1 VTLAPS
7 GEQHEITHGGQH
19 AVVVEVGGGL
29 RSYRADGEDVLDGY
43 GEGAS
48 ADGGRGQ
55 PLIPWPNRLRDGR
68 YEWDGEH
75 HQLPLSEPERANA
88 IHGLVRWRNWHALD
102 RAPDRVTLGLTLFPT
117 PGYPFTLELELDYAL
132 AEDGLTVT
140 TRATNAGERACP
152 YGVGFHPYLGAG
164 GPIDAA
170 TLIIPARR
178 VLITDERAIPTGSS
192 KVAGTPLDFRGGR
205 ELGATVLD
213 HCFTDLHRDDD
224 GRARITL
231 AGAQRTI
238 DLWQDA
244 AYGHVM
250 VYTGDGLSP
259 QKRRQGVA
267 VEPMSCPPDAFASG
281 EALIRLEP
289 GERHTAQWGIAP

>member
-1 VTLAPS
+1 MTLAPS
-7 GEQHEITHGGQH
+7 GAQYEITHGGQH

-29 RSYRADGEDVLDGY
+29 RSYRADGQDVLDGY
-43 GEGAS
+43 GDGGR

-75 HQLPLSEPERANA
+75 HQLPLSEPEQANA

-117 PGYPFTLELELDYAL
+117 PGYPFTLELEIDYAL
-132 AEDGLTVT
+132 REDGLTVT

-152 YGVGFHPYLGAG
+152 YGVGFHPYLSAG
-164 GPIDAA
+164 GPVDAA
-170 TLIIPARR
+170 TLIIPASR
-178 VLITDERAIPTGSS
+178 VLVTDERAIPTGSAE
-192 KVAGTPLDFRGGR
+192 VAGTALDFRGGSD
-205 ELGATVLD
+205 LGASVLD
-213 HCFTDLHRDDD
+213 HCFTDLRRDDD

-231 AGAQRTI
+231 PGAQRTI

-259 QKRRQGVA
+259 EKRRRGVA
-267 VEPMSCPPDAFASG
+267 GEPMSCPPNAFASG

-289 GERHTAQWGIAP
+289 GERHTAQWGIEP

>member
-1 VTLAPS
+1 MTLAPT

-19 AVVVEVGGGL
+19 VVVVAVGGGL

-43 GEGAS
+43 GEGGR

-55 PLIPWPNRLRDGR
+55 PLMPWPNRLRDGR

-75 HQLPLSEPERANA
+75 HQLPLSEPEQANA
-88 IHGLVRWRNWHALD
+88 IHGLVRWRNWHALE
-102 RAPDRVTLGLTLFPT
+102 RAPDRVTLGLTLYPT
-117 PGYPFTLELELDYAL
+117 PGYPFTLEFEIEYAL
-132 AEDGLTVT
+132 APDGLTVT
-140 TRATNAGERACP
+140 TRATNAGERASP
-152 YGVGFHPYLGAG
+152 YGVGFHPYLSAG

-170 TLIIPARR
+170 TLMIPARR
-178 VLITDERAIPTGSS
+178 VLVTDERAIPTGSAE
-192 KVAGTPLDFRGGR
+192 VADGPLDFRGAR

-213 HCFTDLHRDDD
+213 HCFTDLDRDDD
-224 GRARITL
+224 GRARVTL

-238 DLWQDA
+238 ALWQDA

-259 QKRRQGVA
+259 EKRRRGVA
-267 VEPMSCPPDAFASG
+267 VEPMSCPPNAFASG

-289 GERHTAQWGIAP
+289 GERHTAQWGIEP